1 MVAKDQYGLEYP
13 WRARTLINMLPKP
26 VRKILKTQINSVM
39 GVVQGLLEGAA
50 PGRILGW
57 AKNQALVLFVQLKEK
72 IIVLIQSKISG
83 QKATAGGSG
92 GGSERGSGQGSGGG
106 SVRNKENS
114 RSANTGLSLEIK
126 DDIDIDSII
135 ESEEILL
142 SA

>member
-83 QKATAGGSG
+83 QKATSGGSG

-114 RSANTGLSLEIK
+114 RSANTGLSLEVK

>member
-83 QKATAGGSG
+83 QKASSGGSG
-92 GGSERGSGQGSGGG
+92 GGSGQGSGGG

-114 RSANTGLSLEIK
+114 RSGNTGLSLEIK